1 VINPTKAI
9 LFGMLLASTA
19 TAREDYTRNFDKT
32 FTLRPGQAILIEHK
46 LGEIVIHT
54 HPQLDLT
61 IHAEIHVSAS
71 DRSRA
76 EQFAGQIEILTE
88 PFASEFSIRTR
99 YPENPGSFLGFNNI
113 SYSVRYEITMP
124 ESAPLEVRNSFGAVS
139 VTGLKANGNIRTSHG
154 NLTFRDGKGVQRLED
169 SFASVELLGNG
180 GDAVIDNTNGNV
192 KVADVAG
199 ALTVRDR
206 FASVSAER
214 IAKDVTITNANGAVD
229 VTDSG
234 GTGVVKNS
242 FGNVTVHNFR
252 GDMTVHNGNGKVEAL
267 NVTGMAELNTS
278 FGEVHFADIGRGLS
292 VRANNSRIEG
302 SKIKGPVK
310 IENSFGGVTVTDV
323 DGGAHIQSANGA
335 VTVTGIHGEANVKTS
350 FASVEASEIAGAVTV
365 VNNNGSVR
373 ATNVRSANVKTSFAG
388 VNLQQVTGAIDVDN
402 QNGAVDAASNAQSGC
417 QPIIIHTS
425 FSPIRVHLSGNPSYR
440 VTASTSFGKI
450 HSEFPLTVSGS
461 MSSDN
466 LSGTIGAGHCEM
478 RLTDN
483 NGAIEI
489 LNSGSH

>member
-1 VINPTKAI
+1 MINPTKAT
-9 LFGMLLASTA
+9 LLGMLLAVSA
-19 TAREDYTRNFDKT
+19 LAREDYTRHFDKT
-32 FTLRPGQAILIEHK
+32 FTLKPGQTVLVEHK

-76 EQFAGQIEILTE
+76 EQFANQIEILTE

-169 SFASVELLGNG
+169 SFASVELSGNG
-180 GDAVIDNTNGNV
+180 GDVAIDNTNGNV

-214 IAKDVTITNANGAVD
+214 IAKDVTITNTNGTVD

-234 GTGVVKNS
+234 GMGIVKNS
-242 FGNVTVHNFR
+242 FGTVTVHNFH
-252 GDMTVHNGNGKVEAL
+252 GDMTVHNGNGEVEAL

-278 FGEVHFADIGRGLS
+278 FAAVRFSDIGRGLS

-310 IENSFGGVTVTDV
+310 IENSFGGVTLTGV
-323 DGGAHIQSANGA
+323 DGGASIQSANGA
-335 VTVTGIHGEANVKTS
+335 VTITGIHGEANVKTS
-350 FASVEASEIAGAVTV
+350 FA
-365 VNNNGSVR
+365 
-373 ATNVRSANVKTSFAG
+373 G
-388 VNLQQVTGAIDVDN
+388 VDLQQVTGAIDVDN
-402 QNGAVDAASNAQSGC
+402 QNGAVDAASNSQSGC
-417 QPIIIHTS
+417 QRIMIHTS
-425 FSPIRVHLSGNPSYR
+425 FSPIRIHLSGNPSYR

-450 HSEFPLTVSGS
+450 RSDFPLTVSGS

-466 LSGTIGAGHCEM
+466 LSGTIGDGRCEM

-489 LNSGSH
+489 LNSSSH